1 MKRSRFT
8 ESKIVNILNE
18 QNAGFGVDDICRR
31 HGIANSTFHKWKAK
45 YGGLS
50 VILPFLMGWISR
62 IKQSSMAACR
72 RWLDEAFHGYRT
84 IANEWHSLQYHSN
97 Y

>member
-8 ESKIVNILNE
+8 ESQIVNILNE

-50 VILPFLMGWISR
+50 VSDVQRMKALEDENARLKRLVADMLLENTA
-62 IKQSSMAACR
+62 IKDVLSKK
-72 RWLDEAFHGYRT
+72 W
-84 IANEWHSLQYHSN
+84 
-97 Y
+97 